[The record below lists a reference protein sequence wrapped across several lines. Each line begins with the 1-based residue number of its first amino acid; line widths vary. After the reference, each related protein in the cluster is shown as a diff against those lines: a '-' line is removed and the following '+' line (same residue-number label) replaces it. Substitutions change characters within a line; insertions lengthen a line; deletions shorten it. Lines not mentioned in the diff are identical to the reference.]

1 MDFGFKVSETTGSAS
16 ENFQIIDALIY
27 HTIKEILREF
37 LKMYFTQFCL
47 PKQSVLNSSLPV
59 LDACPK
65 SS

>member
-1 MDFGFKVSETTGSAS
+1 MDFGFKVSETIRSAS
-16 ENFQIIDALIY
+16 ENFQITDALMY

-37 LKMYFTQFCL
+37 LKMYCTQFCF
-47 PKQSVLNSSLPV
+47 PKQSVLNSTLPV